1 MSWLRR
7 GDEPV
12 CFTARWHGS
21 FVDRWH
27 ARRLRDGV
35 SGVTAPKRQKS
46 LPQILVRRSKA
57 PLRQHVRQFDLGSSR
72 QPEADDSLNFLQ
84 DQTNQLAPPIERRI
98 GGRSRHF
105 RIETGLV
112 VRRGPDDDP
121 TDRAKSRVADRVVGR
136 SCLVEALGQQ
146 DVLGKVG
153 VPVQRL
159 SPAAIS

>member
-21 FVDRWH
+21 FVDRWP

-35 SGVTAPKRQKS
+35 SGVTPPKRQKS

-84 DQTNQLAPPIERRI
+84 DQTNQLPPPIERRI

-105 RIETGLV
+105 
-112 VRRGPDDDP
+112 
-121 TDRAKSRVADRVVGR
+121 
-136 SCLVEALGQQ
+136 
-146 DVLGKVG
+146 
-153 VPVQRL
+153 
-159 SPAAIS
+159 